1 MANIIYILTHI
12 AEVVIPMFEWL
23 GPWSYVL
30 LFAIIFM
37 ETGLVVFPW
46 LPGES
51 LIFLTASFIAFNPV
65 LKMEIVIPVF
75 FFAAF
80 IGDTVNYSI
89 GRSLS
94 RWKWLSKRVNGPG
107 MVKAHQLLE
116 KHGIKTVA
124 FGRFVPL
131 IRTFVPLIAGTMHF
145 EFRRFMIGNLL
156 GVTVWVL
163 LASLVGYY
171 FGSIPFVKEHFSL
184 IILILAAG
192 ALLLVGM
199 LALIRHIRQ
208 KIIKRNNMLK

>member
-1 MANIIYILTHI
+1 MADLFYILTHI
-12 AEVVIPMFEWL
+12 AEVIIPMFEWL

-30 LFAIIFM
+30 LFTIIFM

-51 LIFLTASFIAFNPV
+51 LIFLTASFIAFHPV
-65 LKMEIVIPVF
+65 LKLEIVIPVF

-80 IGDTVNYSI
+80 IGDTVNYFI

-94 RWKWLSKRVNGPG
+94 RWQWLSKRVNGPG
-107 MVKAHQLLE
+107 MVKAHRLLE
-116 KHGIKTVA
+116 KHGVKTVA

-131 IRTFVPLIAGTMHF
+131 IRTFIPLIAGTMHF
-145 EFRRFMIGNLL
+145 DFRRFMIGNLL

-163 LASLVGYY
+163 AASLIGYY

-184 IILILAAG
+184 IILIFVIAALSVI
-192 ALLLVGM
+192 AILT
-199 LALIRHIRQ
+199 LIRHFRR
-208 KIIKRNNMLK
+208 KILKRNNML

>member
-1 MANIIYILTHI
+1 MANLLYILTHI
-12 AEVVIPMFEWL
+12 AEVIIPMFEWL

-30 LFAIIFM
+30 LFMIIFM
-37 ETGLVVFPW
+37 ETGLVIFPW

-51 LIFLTASFIAFNPV
+51 LIFLTASFIAFHPV

-75 FFAAF
+75 FLAAF
-80 IGDTVNYSI
+80 IGDTVNYFI

-94 RWKWLSKRVNGPG
+94 RWQWLAKRVNGPG

-116 KHGIKTVA
+116 KHGIKTIA

-145 EFRRFMIGNLL
+145 DFRRFMVGNLL
-156 GVTVWVL
+156 GVIVWVL
-163 LASLVGYY
+163 LASVVGYY

-184 IILILAAG
+184 IILIFVAA
-192 ALLLVGM
+192 AFPV
-199 LALIRHIRQ
+199 
-208 KIIKRNNMLK
+208 IILRNQLRGFHELHLP

>member
-1 MANIIYILTHI
+1 MANLFYILTHI
-12 AEVVIPMFEWL
+12 AEVIIPMFEWL

-30 LFAIIFM
+30 LFTIIFM
-37 ETGLVVFPW
+37 ETGLVIFPW

-51 LIFLTASFIAFNPV
+51 LIFLTASFIAFHPV

-75 FFAAF
+75 FLAAF
-80 IGDTVNYSI
+80 IGDTVNYFI

-94 RWKWLSKRVNGPG
+94 RWQWLSKRVNGPG

-145 EFRRFMIGNLL
+145 DFRRFMIGNLL
-156 GVTVWVL
+156 GVIIWVL
-163 LASLVGYY
+163 LASVVGYY

-184 IILILAAG
+184 IILIFAAG
-192 ALLLVGM
+192 ALLVIAI
-199 LALIRHIRQ
+199 LALILHIRR
-208 KIIKRNNMLK
+208 KILKRNNML

>member
-1 MANIIYILTHI
+1 MANLLYILTHI
-12 AEVVIPMFEWL
+12 AEVIIPMFEWF

-30 LFAIIFM
+30 LFTIIFM
-37 ETGLVVFPW
+37 ETGLVIFPW

-51 LIFLTASFIAFNPV
+51 LIFLTASFIAFHPV

-75 FFAAF
+75 FLAAF
-80 IGDTVNYSI
+80 IGDTVNYFI

-94 RWKWLSKRVNGPG
+94 RWQWLAKRVNGPG

-116 KHGIKTVA
+116 KHGIKTIA

-145 EFRRFMIGNLL
+145 DFRRFMVGNLL
-156 GVTVWVL
+156 GVIVWVL
-163 LASLVGYY
+163 LASVVGYY

-184 IILILAAG
+184 IILIFVAA
-192 ALLLVGM
+192 ALLVIAT
-199 LALIRHIRQ
+199 LALIRHIRR
-208 KIIKRNNMLK
+208 KILKRNNML

>member
-1 MANIIYILTHI
+1 MANLLYILTHI
-12 AEVVIPMFEWL
+12 AEVIIPMFEWL

-30 LFAIIFM
+30 LFMIVFM
-37 ETGLVVFPW
+37 ETGLVIFPW

-51 LIFLTASFIAFNPV
+51 LIFLTASFIAFHPV

-75 FFAAF
+75 FLAAF
-80 IGDTVNYSI
+80 IGDTVNYFI

-94 RWKWLSKRVNGPG
+94 RWQWLAKRVNGPG

-116 KHGIKTVA
+116 KHGIKTIA

-145 EFRRFMIGNLL
+145 DFRRFMVGNLL
-156 GVTVWVL
+156 GVIVWVL
-163 LASLVGYY
+163 LASVVGYY

-184 IILILAAG
+184 IILIFVAA
-192 ALLLVGM
+192 ALLVIAT
-199 LALIRHIRQ
+199 LALIRHIRR
-208 KIIKRNNMLK
+208 KILKRNNML

>member
-1 MANIIYILTHI
+1 MANLLYILTHI
-12 AEVVIPMFEWL
+12 AEVIIPMFEWL

-30 LFAIIFM
+30 LFMIIFM
-37 ETGLVVFPW
+37 ETGLVIFPW

-51 LIFLTASFIAFNPV
+51 LIFLTASFIAFHPV

-75 FFAAF
+75 FLAAF
-80 IGDTVNYSI
+80 IGDTVNYFI

-94 RWKWLSKRVNGPG
+94 RWQWLAKRVNGPG

-116 KHGIKTVA
+116 KHGIKTIA

-145 EFRRFMIGNLL
+145 DFRRFMVGNLL
-156 GVTVWVL
+156 GVIVWVL
-163 LASLVGYY
+163 LASVVGYY

-184 IILILAAG
+184 IILIFVAAT
-192 ALLLVGM
+192 LLVIAT
-199 LALIRHIRQ
+199 LALIRHIRR
-208 KIIKRNNMLK
+208 KILKRNNML

>member
-1 MANIIYILTHI
+1 
-12 AEVVIPMFEWL
+12 MFEWL

-30 LFAIIFM
+30 LFMIIFM
-37 ETGLVVFPW
+37 ETGLVIFPW

-51 LIFLTASFIAFNPV
+51 LIFLTASFIAFHPV

-75 FFAAF
+75 FLAAF
-80 IGDTVNYSI
+80 IGDTVNYFI

-94 RWKWLSKRVNGPG
+94 RWQWLAKRVNGPG

-116 KHGIKTVA
+116 KHGIKTIA

-145 EFRRFMIGNLL
+145 DFRRFMVGNLL
-156 GVTVWVL
+156 GVIVWVL
-163 LASLVGYY
+163 LASVVGYY

-184 IILILAAG
+184 IILIFVAA
-192 ALLLVGM
+192 ALLVIAT
-199 LALIRHIRQ
+199 LALIRHIRR
-208 KIIKRNNMLK
+208 KILNRNNML

>member
-1 MANIIYILTHI
+1 
-12 AEVVIPMFEWL
+12 
-23 GPWSYVL
+23 
-30 LFAIIFM
+30 
-37 ETGLVVFPW
+37 
-46 LPGES
+46 
-51 LIFLTASFIAFNPV
+51 
-65 LKMEIVIPVF
+65 
-75 FFAAF
+75 
-80 IGDTVNYSI
+80 
-89 GRSLS
+89 
-94 RWKWLSKRVNGPG
+94 

-199 LALIRHIRQ
+199 LALIRHIRR
-208 KIIKRNNMLK
+208 KIIRRNNMLK

>member
-1 MANIIYILTHI
+1 
-12 AEVVIPMFEWL
+12 MFEWL

-30 LFAIIFM
+30 LFMIIFM
-37 ETGLVVFPW
+37 ETGLVIFPW

-51 LIFLTASFIAFNPV
+51 LIFLTASFIAFHPV

-75 FFAAF
+75 FLAAF
-80 IGDTVNYSI
+80 IGDTVNYFI

-94 RWKWLSKRVNGPG
+94 RWQWLAKRVNGPG

-116 KHGIKTVA
+116 KHGIKTIA

-145 EFRRFMIGNLL
+145 DFRRFMVGNLL
-156 GVTVWVL
+156 GVIVWVL
-163 LASLVGYY
+163 LASVVGYY

-184 IILILAAG
+184 IILIFVAA
-192 ALLLVGM
+192 ALLVIAN
-199 LALIRHIRQ
+199 LALIRHIRR
-208 KIIKRNNMLK
+208 KILKRNNML

>member
-1 MANIIYILTHI
+1 MANLLYILTHI
-12 AEVVIPMFEWL
+12 AEVIIPMFEWL

-30 LFAIIFM
+30 LFMIIFM
-37 ETGLVVFPW
+37 ETGLVIFPW

-51 LIFLTASFIAFNPV
+51 LIFLTASFIAFHPV

-75 FFAAF
+75 FLAAF
-80 IGDTVNYSI
+80 IGDTVNYFI

-94 RWKWLSKRVNGPG
+94 RWQWLAKRVNGPG

-116 KHGIKTVA
+116 KHGIKTIA

-145 EFRRFMIGNLL
+145 DFRRFMVGNFL
-156 GVTVWVL
+156 GVIVWVL
-163 LASLVGYY
+163 LASVVGYY

-184 IILILAAG
+184 IILIFVAA
-192 ALLLVGM
+192 ALLVIAT
-199 LALIRHIRQ
+199 LALIRHIRR
-208 KIIKRNNMLK
+208 KILKRNNML

>member
-1 MANIIYILTHI
+1 
-12 AEVVIPMFEWL
+12 MFEGL

-30 LFAIIFM
+30 LFMIIFM
-37 ETGLVVFPW
+37 ETGLVIFPW

-51 LIFLTASFIAFNPV
+51 LIFLTASFIAFHPV

-75 FFAAF
+75 FLAAF
-80 IGDTVNYSI
+80 IGDTVNYFI

-94 RWKWLSKRVNGPG
+94 RWQWLAKRVNGPG

-116 KHGIKTVA
+116 KHGIKTIA

-145 EFRRFMIGNLL
+145 DFRRFMVGNLL
-156 GVTVWVL
+156 GVIVWVL
-163 LASLVGYY
+163 LASVVGYY

-184 IILILAAG
+184 IILIFVAA
-192 ALLLVGM
+192 ALLVIAT
-199 LALIRHIRQ
+199 LALIRHIRR
-208 KIIKRNNMLK
+208 KILKRNNML

>member
-1 MANIIYILTHI
+1 MANLLYILTHI
-12 AEVVIPMFEWL
+12 AEVIIPMFEWL

-30 LFAIIFM
+30 LFMIIFM
-37 ETGLVVFPW
+37 ETGLVIFPW

-51 LIFLTASFIAFNPV
+51 LIFLTASFIAFHPV

-75 FFAAF
+75 FLAAF
-80 IGDTVNYSI
+80 IGDTVNYFI

-94 RWKWLSKRVNGPG
+94 RWQWLAKRVNGPG

-116 KHGIKTVA
+116 KHGIKTIA

-145 EFRRFMIGNLL
+145 DFRRFMVGNLL
-156 GVTVWVL
+156 GVIVWVL
-163 LASLVGYY
+163 LASVVGYY

-184 IILILAAG
+184 IILICVAA
-192 ALLLVGM
+192 ALLVIAT
-199 LALIRHIRQ
+199 LALIRHIRR
-208 KIIKRNNMLK
+208 KILKRNNML

>member
-1 MANIIYILTHI
+1 MANLFYILTHI
-12 AEVVIPMFEWL
+12 AEVIIPMFEWL

-30 LFAIIFM
+30 LFTIIFM
-37 ETGLVVFPW
+37 ETGLVIFPW

-51 LIFLTASFIAFNPV
+51 LIFLTASFIAFHPV

-75 FFAAF
+75 FLAAF
-80 IGDTVNYSI
+80 IGDTVNYFI

-94 RWKWLSKRVNGPG
+94 RWQWLSKRVNGPG

-116 KHGIKTVA
+116 KHGIKTVV

-145 EFRRFMIGNLL
+145 DFRRFMIGNLL
-156 GVTVWVL
+156 GVIIWVL
-163 LASLVGYY
+163 LASVVGYY

-184 IILILAAG
+184 IILIFAAG
-192 ALLLVGM
+192 ALLVIAT
-199 LALIRHIRQ
+199 LALIRHIRR
-208 KIIKRNNMLK
+208 KILKRNNML

>member
-1 MANIIYILTHI
+1 MANLLYILTHI
-12 AEVVIPMFEWL
+12 AEVIIPMFEWL

-30 LFAIIFM
+30 LFMIIFM
-37 ETGLVVFPW
+37 ETGLVIFPW

-51 LIFLTASFIAFNPV
+51 LIFLTASFIAFHPV

-75 FFAAF
+75 FLAAF
-80 IGDTVNYSI
+80 IGDTVNYFI

-94 RWKWLSKRVNGPG
+94 RWQWLAKRVNGPG

-116 KHGIKTVA
+116 KHGIKTIA

-145 EFRRFMIGNLL
+145 DFRRFMVGNLL
-156 GVTVWVL
+156 GVIVWVF
-163 LASLVGYY
+163 LASVVGYY

-184 IILILAAG
+184 IILIFVAG
-192 ALLLVGM
+192 ALLVIVT
-199 LALIRHIRQ
+199 LALIRHIRR
-208 KIIKRNNMLK
+208 KILKRNNML

>member
-1 MANIIYILTHI
+1 
-12 AEVVIPMFEWL
+12 MFEWL

-30 LFAIIFM
+30 LFMIIFM
-37 ETGLVVFPW
+37 ETGLVIFPW

-51 LIFLTASFIAFNPV
+51 LIFLTASFIAFHPV

-75 FFAAF
+75 FLAAF
-80 IGDTVNYSI
+80 IGDTVNYFI

-94 RWKWLSKRVNGPG
+94 RWQWLAKRVNGPG

-116 KHGIKTVA
+116 KHGIKTIA

-145 EFRRFMIGNLL
+145 DFRQFMVGNLL
-156 GVTVWVL
+156 GVIVWVL
-163 LASLVGYY
+163 LASVVGYY

-184 IILILAAG
+184 IILIFVAA
-192 ALLLVGM
+192 ALLVIAT
-199 LALIRHIRQ
+199 LALIRHIRR
-208 KIIKRNNMLK
+208 KILKRNNML

>member
-1 MANIIYILTHI
+1 MANLPYILTHI
-12 AEVVIPMFEWL
+12 AEVIIPMFEWL

-30 LFAIIFM
+30 LFMIIFM
-37 ETGLVVFPW
+37 ETGLVIFPW

-51 LIFLTASFIAFNPV
+51 LIFLTASFIAFHPV

-75 FFAAF
+75 FLAAF
-80 IGDTVNYSI
+80 IGDTVNYFI

-94 RWKWLSKRVNGPG
+94 RWQWLAKRVNGPG

-116 KHGIKTVA
+116 KHGIKTIA

-145 EFRRFMIGNLL
+145 DFRRFMVGNLL
-156 GVTVWVL
+156 GVIVWVL
-163 LASLVGYY
+163 LASVVGYY

-184 IILILAAG
+184 IILIFVAA
-192 ALLLVGM
+192 ALLVIAT
-199 LALIRHIRQ
+199 LALIRHIRR
-208 KIIKRNNMLK
+208 KILKRNNML

>member
-1 MANIIYILTHI
+1 
-12 AEVVIPMFEWL
+12 MFEWL

-30 LFAIIFM
+30 LFTIIFM
-37 ETGLVVFPW
+37 ETGLVIFPW

-51 LIFLTASFIAFNPV
+51 LIFLTASFIAFHPV

-75 FFAAF
+75 FLAAF
-80 IGDTVNYSI
+80 IGDTVNYFI

-94 RWKWLSKRVNGPG
+94 RWQWLLKRVNGPG

-116 KHGIKTVA
+116 KHGIKTIA

-145 EFRRFMIGNLL
+145 DFRRFMIGNLL
-156 GVTVWVL
+156 GVIIWVL
-163 LASLVGYY
+163 LASVVGYY

-184 IILILAAG
+184 IILIFVAG
-192 ALLLVGM
+192 ALLVIAT
-199 LALIRHIRQ
+199 LALIRHIRR
-208 KIIKRNNMLK
+208 KILKRNNML

>member
-1 MANIIYILTHI
+1 
-12 AEVVIPMFEWL
+12 MFEWL

-30 LFAIIFM
+30 LFTIIFM
-37 ETGLVVFPW
+37 ETGLVIFPW

-51 LIFLTASFIAFNPV
+51 LIFLTASFIAFHPV

-75 FFAAF
+75 FLAAF
-80 IGDTVNYSI
+80 IGDTVNYFI

-94 RWKWLSKRVNGPG
+94 RWQWLSKRVNGPG

-145 EFRRFMIGNLL
+145 DFRRFMIGNLL
-156 GVTVWVL
+156 GVIIWVL
-163 LASLVGYY
+163 LASVVGYY

-184 IILILAAG
+184 IILIFAAG
-192 ALLLVGM
+192 ALLVIAI
-199 LALIRHIRQ
+199 LALILHIRR
-208 KIIKRNNMLK
+208 KILKRNNML

>member
-1 MANIIYILTHI
+1 
-12 AEVVIPMFEWL
+12 MFEWL

-30 LFAIIFM
+30 LFMIIFM
-37 ETGLVVFPW
+37 ETGLVIFPW

-51 LIFLTASFIAFNPV
+51 LIFLTASFIAFHPV

-75 FFAAF
+75 FLAAF
-80 IGDTVNYSI
+80 IGDTVNYFI

-94 RWKWLSKRVNGPG
+94 RWQWLAKRVNGPG

-116 KHGIKTVA
+116 KHGIKTIA

-145 EFRRFMIGNLL
+145 DFRRFMVGNLL
-156 GVTVWVL
+156 GVIVWVL
-163 LASLVGYY
+163 LASVVGYY

-184 IILILAAG
+184 IILIFIAA
-192 ALLLVGM
+192 ALLVIAT
-199 LALIRHIRQ
+199 LALIRHIRR
-208 KIIKRNNMLK
+208 KILKRNNML

>member
-1 MANIIYILTHI
+1 
-12 AEVVIPMFEWL
+12 MFEWL

-30 LFAIIFM
+30 LFMIIFM
-37 ETGLVVFPW
+37 ETGLVIFPW

-51 LIFLTASFIAFNPV
+51 LIFLTASFIAFHPV

-75 FFAAF
+75 FLAAF
-80 IGDTVNYSI
+80 IGDTVNYFI

-94 RWKWLSKRVNGPG
+94 RWQWLAKRVNGPG

-116 KHGIKTVA
+116 KHGIKTIA

-145 EFRRFMIGNLL
+145 DFRRFMVGNLL
-156 GVTVWVL
+156 GVIVWVF
-163 LASLVGYY
+163 LASVVGYY

-184 IILILAAG
+184 IILIFVAA
-192 ALLLVGM
+192 ALLVIAT

-208 KIIKRNNMLK
+208 KILKRNNML

>member
-1 MANIIYILTHI
+1 
-12 AEVVIPMFEWL
+12 MFEWL

-30 LFAIIFM
+30 LFMIIFM
-37 ETGLVVFPW
+37 ETGLVIFPW

-51 LIFLTASFIAFNPV
+51 LIFLTASFIAFHPV

-75 FFAAF
+75 FLAAF
-80 IGDTVNYSI
+80 IGDTVNYFI

-94 RWKWLSKRVNGPG
+94 RWQWLAKRVNGPG

-116 KHGIKTVA
+116 KHGIKTIA

-145 EFRRFMIGNLL
+145 DFRRFMVGNLL
-156 GVTVWVL
+156 GVIVWVL
-163 LASLVGYY
+163 LTSVVGYY

-184 IILILAAG
+184 IILIFVAA
-192 ALLLVGM
+192 ALLVIAT
-199 LALIRHIRQ
+199 LALIRHIRR
-208 KIIKRNNMLK
+208 KILKRNNML

>member
-1 MANIIYILTHI
+1 MANLFYILTHI
-12 AEVVIPMFEWL
+12 AEVIIPMFEWL

-30 LFAIIFM
+30 LFTIIFM
-37 ETGLVVFPW
+37 ETGLVIFPW

-51 LIFLTASFIAFNPV
+51 LIFLTASFIAFHPV

-75 FFAAF
+75 FLAAF
-80 IGDTVNYSI
+80 IGDTVNYFI

-94 RWKWLSKRVNGPG
+94 RWQWLSKRVNGPG

-124 FGRFVPL
+124 VGRFVPL

-145 EFRRFMIGNLL
+145 DFRRFMIGNLL
-156 GVTVWVL
+156 GVIIWVL
-163 LASLVGYY
+163 LASVVGYY

-184 IILILAAG
+184 IILIFAAG
-192 ALLLVGM
+192 ALLVIAI
-199 LALIRHIRQ
+199 LALIRHIRR
-208 KIIKRNNMLK
+208 KILKRNNML

>member
-1 MANIIYILTHI
+1 MANLFYILTHI
-12 AEVVIPMFEWL
+12 AEVIIPMFEWL

-30 LFAIIFM
+30 LFTIIFM
-37 ETGLVVFPW
+37 ETGLVIFPW

-51 LIFLTASFIAFNPV
+51 LIFLTASFIAFHPV

-75 FFAAF
+75 FLAAF
-80 IGDTVNYSI
+80 IDDTVNYFI

-94 RWKWLSKRVNGPG
+94 RWQWLSKRVNGPG

-145 EFRRFMIGNLL
+145 DFRRFMIGNLL
-156 GVTVWVL
+156 GVIIWVL
-163 LASLVGYY
+163 LASVVGYY

-184 IILILAAG
+184 IILIFAAG
-192 ALLLVGM
+192 ALLVIAI
-199 LALIRHIRQ
+199 LALIRHIRR
-208 KIIKRNNMLK
+208 KILKRNNML

>member
-1 MANIIYILTHI
+1 
-12 AEVVIPMFEWL
+12 MFEWL

-30 LFAIIFM
+30 LFTIIFM
-37 ETGLVVFPW
+37 ETGLVIFPW
-46 LPGES
+46 FPGES
-51 LIFLTASFIAFNPV
+51 LIFLTASFIAFHPV

-75 FFAAF
+75 FLAAF
-80 IGDTVNYSI
+80 IGDTVNYFI

-94 RWKWLSKRVNGPG
+94 RWQWLSKRVNGPG

-145 EFRRFMIGNLL
+145 DFRRFMIGNLL
-156 GVTVWVL
+156 GVIIWVL
-163 LASLVGYY
+163 LASVVGYY

-184 IILILAAG
+184 IILIFVAG
-192 ALLLVGM
+192 ALLVIAT
-199 LALIRHIRQ
+199 LALIRHIRR
-208 KIIKRNNMLK
+208 KILKRNNML

>member
-1 MANIIYILTHI
+1 MANLLYILTHI
-12 AEVVIPMFEWL
+12 AEVIIPMFEWL

-30 LFAIIFM
+30 LFMIIFM
-37 ETGLVVFPW
+37 ETGLVIFPW

-51 LIFLTASFIAFNPV
+51 LIFLTASFIAFHPV

-75 FFAAF
+75 FLAAF
-80 IGDTVNYSI
+80 IGDTVNYFI

-94 RWKWLSKRVNGPG
+94 RWQWLAKRVNGPG

-116 KHGIKTVA
+116 KHGVKTIA

-145 EFRRFMIGNLL
+145 DFRRFMVGNLL
-156 GVTVWVL
+156 GVIVWVL
-163 LASLVGYY
+163 LASVVGYY

-184 IILILAAG
+184 IILIFVAA
-192 ALLLVGM
+192 ALLVIAT
-199 LALIRHIRQ
+199 LALIRHIRR
-208 KIIKRNNMLK
+208 KILKRNNML

>member
-1 MANIIYILTHI
+1 MANLLYILTHI
-12 AEVVIPMFEWL
+12 AEVIIPMFEWL

-30 LFAIIFM
+30 LFMIIFM
-37 ETGLVVFPW
+37 ETGLVIFPW

-51 LIFLTASFIAFNPV
+51 LIFLTASFIAFHPV

-75 FFAAF
+75 FLAAF
-80 IGDTVNYSI
+80 IGDTVNYFI

-94 RWKWLSKRVNGPG
+94 RWQWLAKRVNGPG

-116 KHGIKTVA
+116 KHGIKTIA

-145 EFRRFMIGNLL
+145 DFRRFMVGNLL
-156 GVTVWVL
+156 GVIVWVL
-163 LASLVGYY
+163 IASVVGYY

-184 IILILAAG
+184 IILIFVAA
-192 ALLLVGM
+192 ALLVIAT
-199 LALIRHIRQ
+199 LALIRHIRR
-208 KIIKRNNMLK
+208 KILKRNNML

>member
-1 MANIIYILTHI
+1 
-12 AEVVIPMFEWL
+12 MFEWL

-30 LFAIIFM
+30 LFMIVFM
-37 ETGLVVFPW
+37 ETGLVIFPW

-51 LIFLTASFIAFNPV
+51 LIFLTASFIAFHPV

-75 FFAAF
+75 FLAAF
-80 IGDTVNYSI
+80 IGDTVNYFI

-94 RWKWLSKRVNGPG
+94 RWQWLAKRVNGPG

-116 KHGIKTVA
+116 KHGIKTIA

-145 EFRRFMIGNLL
+145 DFRRFMVGNLL
-156 GVTVWVL
+156 GVIVWVL
-163 LASLVGYY
+163 LASVVGYY

-184 IILILAAG
+184 IILIFVAA
-192 ALLLVGM
+192 ALLVIAT
-199 LALIRHIRQ
+199 LALIRHIRR
-208 KIIKRNNMLK
+208 KILKRNNML